1 MNLDQIREQLKDRIP
16 SRVAEATG
24 LHVNTIRNIRDGVSS
39 KPGYEVVEKI
49 RQYLEAQMSK

>member
-1 MNLDQIREQLKDRIP
+1 MQLEQIREQLKDRLP

-39 KPGYEVVEKI
+39 KPGFEVVEKI
-49 RQYLEAQMSK
+49 RQYLEAQMGK